1 MAISFCT
8 FDNLFYRKS
17 DMTVFE
23 NIKNLAKSRH
33 ITMKDLAIE
42 LGFSENLFYTWKK
55 TNPKASDLAK
65 VADYFHVSVDYLLGR
80 EENIQFE
87 KQFST
92 ELEEAIDHAEAFEG
106 TPLTTQDKAILR
118 GVIAA
123 YLENRDNP
131 KGK

>member
-1 MAISFCT
+1 MI
-8 FDNLFYRKS
+8 
-17 DMTVFE
+17 VFE
-23 NIKNLAKSRH
+23 NIKSLARSRH

-80 EENIQFE
+80 EEKSE
-87 KQFST
+87 KQFSP

-123 YLENRDNP
+123 YLENRDDS

>member
-1 MAISFCT
+1 
-8 FDNLFYRKS
+8 
-17 DMTVFE
+17 MTVFE

-80 EENIQFE
+80 EENVQFE

>member
-1 MAISFCT
+1 M
-8 FDNLFYRKS
+8 DLFYRKS

-33 ITMKDLAIE
+33 VTMKDLALE

-80 EENIQFE
+80 EEKKELPELTVDQILDSVENYSGGELNASDREMLRIIIEAKKAAVE
-87 KQFST
+87 K
-92 ELEEAIDHAEAFEG
+92 
-106 TPLTTQDKAILR
+106 
-118 GVIAA
+118 
-123 YLENRDNP
+123 EN
-131 KGK
+131 KKIKE